1 MGELRLEVR
10 EFGDLTRWRWVLT
23 DAGGAFI
30 VDHEVRL
37 DAGRWEYEAFA
48 DLLGYL
54 QWHVAPDRRDTDE
67 ARIVGEVGAWIGAEV
82 LGPVADALVLVRP
95 ATVRV
100 VVPAQA
106 RSLLFRPLELG
117 HAGGRPLAVQDVTL
131 VMDPRRATARRTA
144 FAVPLPVAA
153 RPVSGCACSGC
164 SACPRAASR

>member
-1 MGELRLEVR
+1 VGELRLEVR

-23 DAGGAFI
+23 NADGTFI

-37 DAGRWEYEAFA
+37 DAGRWEYDAFT

-54 QWHVAPDRRDTDE
+54 QWHVAPDRWDTDE

-82 LGPVADALVLVRP
+82 LGPVADALVRQRL

-100 VVPAQA
+100 VVPASA

-117 HAGGRPLAVQDVTL
+117 YA
-131 VMDPRRATARRTA
+131 
-144 FAVPLPVAA
+144 
-153 RPVSGCACSGC
+153 
-164 SACPRAASR
+164 